1 VIVQPLAA
9 CRQPL
14 ILMLPPLLPLFPLPN
29 VVLFPGVF
37 LPLHIFEPRY
47 RHMVAKAL
55 EGDRIIGMTLLVP
68 GHEEQYEGR
77 PPVFPI
83 GCAGLIT
90 HVERQNDGRFNLIL
104 RGLSKFRLDEE
115 EPPTDGVLYR
125 IAHVT
130 PLAEEV
136 SDSDRHQLAEARR
149 RLEGLLAPSLHGEAG
164 SRLPRDM
171 ADDDL
176 VNALSQ
182 YLELEPIEKQALLE
196 QDGVVARCHT
206 LMELIEMKV
215 LMQRQPDS
223 GLRH

>member
-1 VIVQPLAA
+1 
-9 CRQPL
+9 
-14 ILMLPPLLPLFPLPN
+14 MLPPLLPLFPLPT

-47 RHMVAKAL
+47 KQMVTKAL
-55 EGDRIIGMTLLVP
+55 EGDRIIGMTLLQP
-68 GHEEQYEGR
+68 GHDEAYEGR
-77 PPVFPI
+77 PPVFDM

-90 HVERQNDGRFNLIL
+90 HVERQNDGMFNLIL
-104 RGLSKFRLDEE
+104 RGLSRFRIDEE

-130 PLAEEV
+130 PFDDEV
-136 SDSDRHQLAEARR
+136 PVGDREPLRDERR
-149 RLEGLLAPSLHGEAG
+149 RLEAMLAPSLEGQGG

-182 YLELEPIEKQALLE
+182 YLDLEPVEKQALLE
-196 QDGVVARCHT
+196 RDGVLARCRT
-206 LMELIEMKV
+206 LVELIEMKL

-223 GLRH
+223 GRRH

>member
-1 VIVQPLAA
+1 
-9 CRQPL
+9 
-14 ILMLPPLLPLFPLPN
+14 MLPPLLPLFPLPS

-47 RHMVAKAL
+47 KQMVAQAL
-55 EGDRIIGMTLLVP
+55 DGDRIIGMTLLRP
-68 GHEEQYEGR
+68 GHDVAYEGR
-77 PPVFPI
+77 PPVYEM

-90 HVERQNDGRFNLIL
+90 HVERQNDGTFNLIL
-104 RGLSKFRLDEE
+104 RGLSKFRIAEE

-130 PLAEEV
+130 PIDETVLAVDRGALREE
-136 SDSDRHQLAEARR
+136 RR
-149 RLEGLLAPSLHGEAG
+149 RLETLLAPSLERENGG

-182 YLELEPIEKQALLE
+182 YLDLDAVEKQALLE
-196 QDGVVARCHT
+196 RDSVLGRCRT
-206 LMELIEMKV
+206 LVELIEMKL

-223 GLRH
+223 GKVH

>member
-1 VIVQPLAA
+1 
-9 CRQPL
+9 
-14 ILMLPPLLPLFPLPN
+14 MLPPHLPLFPLPDT
-29 VVLFPGVF
+29 VLFPGVF

-47 RHMVAKAL
+47 RQLITKAI
-55 EGDRIIGMTLLVP
+55 EGDRIIGMTMIVA

-77 PPVFPI
+77 PPIYPV

-90 HVERQNDGRFNLIL
+90 HVERLADGRFNVIL
-104 RGLSKFRLDEE
+104 RGLDKFRIDEE

-130 PLAEEV
+130 ALEETTTEA
-136 SDSDRHQLAEARR
+136 DRVALREARQ
-149 RLEGLLAPSLHGEAG
+149 RLEEILEPSLQDEG
-164 SRLPRDM
+164 SGRLPRDM

-182 YLELEPIEKQALLE
+182 YLELEPLEKQALLE
-196 QDGVVARCHT
+196 RPGVLARCQT
-206 LMELIEMKV
+206 LIELIEMKV
-215 LMQRQPDS
+215 LMQHQPDS

>member
-1 VIVQPLAA
+1 
-9 CRQPL
+9 
-14 ILMLPPLLPLFPLPN
+14 MLPPLLPLFPLPTT
-29 VVLFPGVF
+29 VLFPGVF

-47 RHMVAKAL
+47 KQMVTKAL

-68 GHEEQYEGR
+68 GHEESYEGR
-77 PPVFPI
+77 PPVFPV

-104 RGLSKFRLDEE
+104 RGLDKFRITEE

-130 PLAEEV
+130 PIEEELTPAT
-136 SDSDRHQLAEARR
+136 RPPLAEARQ
-149 RLEGLLAPSLHGEAG
+149 RLETLLAPTLQGEGA

-182 YLELEPIEKQALLE
+182 YLELDAVEKQALLE
-196 QDGVVARCHT
+196 QRGVLARCET
-206 LMELIEMKV
+206 LIELIEMKL

-223 GLRH
+223 GRRH

>member
-1 VIVQPLAA
+1 
-9 CRQPL
+9 
-14 ILMLPPLLPLFPLPN
+14 MLPPLLPLFPLPT

-47 RHMVAKAL
+47 KQMVTRAL
-55 EGDRIIGMTLLVP
+55 EGDRIIGMTLLKP
-68 GHEEQYEGR
+68 GHEEAYEGR
-77 PPVFPI
+77 PPVFDM

-90 HVERQNDGRFNLIL
+90 TVVRQNDGGFNLIL
-104 RGLSKFRLDEE
+104 RGLSKFRIDEE

-130 PLAEEV
+130 PFDEEV
-136 SDSDRHQLAEARR
+136 PLADRDALQDARQ
-149 RLEGLLAPSLHGEAG
+149 RLETLMAPSLENEGGG

-182 YLELEPIEKQALLE
+182 YLDLEPVEKQALLE
-196 QDGVVARCHT
+196 QAGVLARCRT
-206 LMELIEMKV
+206 LVELIEMKL

-223 GLRH
+223 GRRH

>member
-1 VIVQPLAA
+1 
-9 CRQPL
+9 
-14 ILMLPPLLPLFPLPN
+14 MLPPLLPLFPLPTT
-29 VVLFPGVF
+29 VLFPGVF

-47 RHMVAKAL
+47 KQLVTKAL

-68 GHEEQYEGR
+68 GHEERYEGR

-104 RGLSKFRLDEE
+104 RGLDKFRITEE

-130 PLAEEV
+130 PVEEEATP
-136 SDSDRHQLAEARR
+136 DMRPQLADARR
-149 RLEGLLAPSLHGEAG
+149 RLETLLAPSLQGEGA

-171 ADDDL
+171 ADPDL

-182 YLELEPIEKQALLE
+182 YLDLEPVEKQALLE
-196 QDGVVARCHT
+196 REGVLARCQT
-206 LMELIEMKV
+206 LIELIEMKL

>member
-1 VIVQPLAA
+1 
-9 CRQPL
+9 
-14 ILMLPPLLPLFPLPN
+14 MLPPLLPLFPLPT

-47 RHMVAKAL
+47 KQMITKAL
-55 EGDRIIGMTLLVP
+55 EGDRIIGMTLLKP
-68 GHEEQYEGR
+68 GHEEAYEGR
-77 PPVFPI
+77 PPVFDL

-90 HVERQNDGRFNLIL
+90 HVERQNDGGFNLIL
-104 RGLSKFRLDEE
+104 RGLSKFRIDEE
-115 EPPTDGVLYR
+115 EPPTDGVPYR

-130 PLAEEV
+130 PLDEEV
-136 SDSDRHQLAEARR
+136 VAADRATLHDERR
-149 RLEGLLAPSLHGEAG
+149 RLETLLAPSLENEGS

-182 YLELEPIEKQALLE
+182 YLDLEPVEKQALLE
-196 QDGVVARCHT
+196 RQGALARCRT
-206 LMELIEMKV
+206 LVELVEMKM

-223 GLRH
+223 GKLH

>member
-1 VIVQPLAA
+1 
-9 CRQPL
+9 
-14 ILMLPPLLPLFPLPN
+14 MLPPLLPLFPLPN
-29 VVLFPGVF
+29 TVLFPGVF

-47 RHMVAKAL
+47 KQMVTSAI

-68 GHEEQYEGR
+68 GHDERYEGR
-77 PPVFPI
+77 PPVFPV

-104 RGLSKFRLDEE
+104 RGLDKFHIDEE
-115 EPPTDGVLYR
+115 EPATDGVLYR

-130 PLAEEV
+130 PIEEDV
-136 SDSDRHQLAEARR
+136 TAADRAALAEARR
-149 RLEGLLAPSLHGEAG
+149 RLESMLAPSLQGEGG

-171 ADDDL
+171 VDADL

-182 YLELEPIEKQALLE
+182 YLELEPVEKQALLE
-196 QDGVVARCHT
+196 RDGVLARCQT
-206 LMELIEMKV
+206 LVELIEMKL

>member
-1 VIVQPLAA
+1 
-9 CRQPL
+9 
-14 ILMLPPLLPLFPLPN
+14 MLPPLLPLFPMPDT
-29 VVLFPGVF
+29 VLFPGVF
-37 LPLHIFEPRY
+37 LPLHVFEPRY
-47 RHMVAKAL
+47 KQMVTRAL
-55 EGDRIIGMTLLVP
+55 EGDRIIGMTLLEP
-68 GHEEQYEGR
+68 GQEDSYDGR
-77 PPVFPI
+77 PPVFPV

-104 RGLSKFRLDEE
+104 RGLDKFRITEE

-130 PLAEEV
+130 PIEEAMSTAARAPLA
-136 SDSDRHQLAEARR
+136 DARR
-149 RLEGLLAPSLHGEAG
+149 RLETLLAPSLESEGG

-171 ADDDL
+171 ADPDL

-182 YLELEPIEKQALLE
+182 YLELEAVEKQALLE
-196 QDGVVARCHT
+196 RDGVLARCQT
-206 LMELIEMKV
+206 LVELIEMKL

>member
-1 VIVQPLAA
+1 
-9 CRQPL
+9 
-14 ILMLPPLLPLFPLPN
+14 MLPPLLPLFPLPS

-47 RHMVAKAL
+47 KQMVAQAL
-55 EGDRIIGMTLLVP
+55 DGDRIIGMTLLRP
-68 GHEEQYEGR
+68 GHDVAYEGR
-77 PPVFPI
+77 PPVYGM

-90 HVERQNDGRFNLIL
+90 HVERQNDGTFNLIL
-104 RGLSKFRLDEE
+104 RGLSKFRIDEE

-130 PLAEEV
+130 PVDETVMAA
-136 SDSDRHQLAEARR
+136 DREALRDQRR
-149 RLEGLLAPSLHGEAG
+149 RLETLLAPSLERENGG

-182 YLELEPIEKQALLE
+182 YLDLDAVEKQALLE
-196 QDGVVARCHT
+196 RDSVLGRCRT
-206 LMELIEMKV
+206 LVELIEMKL

-223 GLRH
+223 GKVH

>member
-1 VIVQPLAA
+1 
-9 CRQPL
+9 
-14 ILMLPPLLPLFPLPN
+14 MLPPLLPLFPLPT

-47 RHMVAKAL
+47 KQMVTKAL
-55 EGDRIIGMTLLVP
+55 EGDRIIGMTLLKP
-68 GHEEQYEGR
+68 GHEEAYEGR
-77 PPVFPI
+77 PPVFDL

-90 HVERQNDGRFNLIL
+90 HVERQNDGGFNLIL
-104 RGLSKFRLDEE
+104 RGLSKFRIDEE

-130 PLAEEV
+130 PLDEDVVAA
-136 SDSDRHQLAEARR
+136 DRATLHDERR
-149 RLEGLLAPSLHGEAG
+149 RLEALLAPSLENEGG

-182 YLELEPIEKQALLE
+182 YLDLEPVEKQALLE
-196 QDGVVARCHT
+196 RHGALARCRT
-206 LMELIEMKV
+206 LVELIEMKL

-223 GLRH
+223 GKLH

>member
-1 VIVQPLAA
+1 
-9 CRQPL
+9 
-14 ILMLPPLLPLFPLPN
+14 MLPPHLPLFPLPN

-47 RHMVAKAL
+47 RQMVAKAI

-68 GHEEQYEGR
+68 GHDEAYEGR

-90 HVERQNDGRFNLIL
+90 HVERQNDGHFNLIL
-104 RGLSKFRLDEE
+104 RGLSKFRIDEE

-130 PLAEEV
+130 PFDEETTG
-136 SDSDRHQLAEARR
+136 DDRPALRELRQ
-149 RLEGLLAPSLHGEAG
+149 RLESLLAPSLQGEHG

-182 YLELEPIEKQALLE
+182 YLELEPVEKQALLE
-196 QDGVVARCHT
+196 QDGILKRGRT
-206 LMELIEMKV
+206 LVELIEMK
-215 LMQRQPDS
+215 LLTQRTPDS

>member
-1 VIVQPLAA
+1 
-9 CRQPL
+9 
-14 ILMLPPLLPLFPLPN
+14 MLPPLLPLLPLPT

-47 RHMVAKAL
+47 KQMVTHAL
-55 EGDRIIGMTLLVP
+55 EGDRIIGMTLLRP
-68 GHEEQYEGR
+68 GHDVAYEGR
-77 PPVFPI
+77 PPVFDM

-90 HVERQNDGRFNLIL
+90 HVERQNDGGFNLIL
-104 RGLSKFRLDEE
+104 RGLSKFRIDEE

-125 IAHVT
+125 IAHVI
-130 PLAEEV
+130 PLDEEV
-136 SDSDRHQLAEARR
+136 AAADRDTLRDERR
-149 RLEGLLAPSLHGEAG
+149 RLETLLAPSLENEGA

-182 YLELEPIEKQALLE
+182 YLDLEPVEKQALLE
-196 QDGVVARCHT
+196 RDGVLARCRT
-206 LMELIEMKV
+206 LVELVEMKI

-223 GLRH
+223 GKLH

>member
-1 VIVQPLAA
+1 
-9 CRQPL
+9 
-14 ILMLPPLLPLFPLPN
+14 MLPPHLPLFPLPN

-47 RHMVAKAL
+47 RQMVAQAL

-68 GHEEQYEGR
+68 GHEEAYEGR
-77 PPVFPI
+77 PPVFPV
-83 GCAGLIT
+83 GCAGLIS

-104 RGLSKFRLDEE
+104 RGLSKFRIDEE
-115 EPPTDGVLYR
+115 TPTTDGVLYR
-125 IAHVT
+125 VAQIT
-130 PLAEEV
+130 PLEEAIPV
-136 SDSDRHQLAEARR
+136 DARSTLREARR
-149 RLEGLLAPSLHGEAG
+149 RLEALLTPALQGEHG

-182 YLELEPIEKQALLE
+182 YLDLEPVEKQALLE
-196 QDGVVARCHT
+196 RDGVVARCRT
-206 LMELIEMKV
+206 LVELIEMK
-215 LMQRQPDS
+215 LLTQGSPDS